1 MRSILEVGS
10 EQLQIIKLF
19 GVQIKPQ
26 RALLYRWIGNEM
38 NNAVDEFFTV
48 HAPCKAAVQV
58 LKKLMTVLKC
68 LLKDLFKGEIGASGH
83 RDRCTTAFC
92 QCSYNHVHQ
101 TDNPD
106 RPSSSE
112 RGGLAECFNPVSQ
125 QMIKTVIRAQMNV
138 LTLHI
143 ADACTDFIRGDPV
156 LVSGLD
162 ICRIR

>member
-1 MRSILEVGS
+1 
-10 EQLQIIKLF
+10 
-19 GVQIKPQ
+19 
-26 RALLYRWIGNEM
+26 M

-68 LLKDLFKGEIGASGH
+68 LLKDLFKGEIGSFWAAGIGVPRLFVSVHIIMFIRQIILIDLLLLSGE
-83 RDRCTTAFC
+83 DWQSA
-92 QCSYNHVHQ
+92 
-101 TDNPD
+101 
-106 RPSSSE
+106 
-112 RGGLAECFNPVSQ
+112 FNPVSQ
-125 QMIKTVIRAQMNV
+125 QMIKTVVRAQMNV

-162 ICRIR
+162 RLTHQIGNG

>member
-1 MRSILEVGS
+1 
-10 EQLQIIKLF
+10 
-19 GVQIKPQ
+19 
-26 RALLYRWIGNEM
+26 M

-68 LLKDLFKGEIGASGH
+68 LLKDLFKGEIGSFRAAGIGVPRLLVSVHIIMFIRQIILIDLLLLSGE
-83 RDRCTTAFC
+83 DWQSA
-92 QCSYNHVHQ
+92 
-101 TDNPD
+101 
-106 RPSSSE
+106 
-112 RGGLAECFNPVSQ
+112 FNPVFQ
-125 QMIKTVIRAQMNV
+125 QMIKTVVRAQMNV

-162 ICRIR
+162 RLTHQIGNG

>member
-1 MRSILEVGS
+1 
-10 EQLQIIKLF
+10 
-19 GVQIKPQ
+19 
-26 RALLYRWIGNEM
+26 M

-68 LLKDLFKGEIGASGH
+68 LLKDLFKGEIGSFRAAGIGVPRFFVSVHIIMFIRQIILIELLLLSGE
-83 RDRCTTAFC
+83 DWQSA
-92 QCSYNHVHQ
+92 
-101 TDNPD
+101 
-106 RPSSSE
+106 
-112 RGGLAECFNPVSQ
+112 FNPVSQ
-125 QMIKTVIRAQMNV
+125 QMIKTVVRAQMNV

-162 ICRIR
+162 RLTHQIGNG

>member
-1 MRSILEVGS
+1 
-10 EQLQIIKLF
+10 
-19 GVQIKPQ
+19 
-26 RALLYRWIGNEM
+26 M

-68 LLKDLFKGEIGASGH
+68 LLKDLFKGEIGSFRAAGIGVPRLLVSVHIIMFIRQIILIDLLLLSGE
-83 RDRCTTAFC
+83 DWQSA
-92 QCSYNHVHQ
+92 
-101 TDNPD
+101 
-106 RPSSSE
+106 
-112 RGGLAECFNPVSQ
+112 FNPVSQ
-125 QMIKTVIRAQMNV
+125 QMIKTVVRAQMNV

-162 ICRIR
+162 RLTHQIGNG